1 MITSTS
7 RLNSV
12 KNGGKRTHPSRKTLT
27 KRHQLLFVGRLTQN
41 EIPIANG
48 N

>member
-1 MITSTS
+1 MITCTL

-12 KNGGKRTHPSRKTLT
+12 KNGGKRTRPSRKTLA
-27 KRHQLLFVGRLTQN
+27 KRHQLLFVGLFTRIG
-41 EIPIANG
+41 IPIANG